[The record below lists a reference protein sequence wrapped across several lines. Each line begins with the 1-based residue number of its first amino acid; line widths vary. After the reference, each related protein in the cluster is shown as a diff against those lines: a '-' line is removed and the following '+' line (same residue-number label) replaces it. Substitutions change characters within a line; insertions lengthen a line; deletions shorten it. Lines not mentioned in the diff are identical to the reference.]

1 MTKKEVADSN
11 IGMTFDF
18 IKQAV
23 EQPGIVADIR
33 DGAELNF
40 IDKDMP
46 VKKPAAG
53 RNKKIM
59 ACKVMH
65 TFKLL

>member
-1 MTKKEVADSN
+1 MTKKECADRN

-23 EQPGIVADIR
+23 GHPEIISDIK

-46 VKKPAAG
+46 VKKIAAG
-53 RNKKIM
+53 QKKKIK
-59 ACKVMH
+59 AYKVGH
-65 TFKLL
+65 IFEAI